1 MFGKDQNYFKNG
13 RVDKAALVSFIKDI
27 KRNTNLSDEDAAI
40 IAASKVNKKFFRYK
54 TMLSIIH
61 IVFL

>member
-27 KRNTNLSDEDAAI
+27 KKNTNLSDEDAAI
-40 IAASKVNKKFFRYK
+40 IAASKVKKKFLR
-54 TMLSIIH
+54 
-61 IVFL
+61 